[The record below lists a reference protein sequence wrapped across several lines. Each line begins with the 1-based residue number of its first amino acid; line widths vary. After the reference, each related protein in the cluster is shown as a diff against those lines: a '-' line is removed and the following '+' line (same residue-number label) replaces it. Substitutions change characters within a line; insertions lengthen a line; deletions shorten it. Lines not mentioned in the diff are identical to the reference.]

1 MSRRRRYHIGGHS
14 VYDIMS
20 LLGITEMTAYRKLKG
35 ELSDFT
41 LEELILMRMTWD
53 LSWERLTNDIQENRQ
68 KK

>member
-1 MSRRRRYHIGGHS
+1 MSRRRKYHIGGHS

-53 LSWERLTNDIQENRQ
+53 LSWERLTNDIQENRE

>member
-1 MSRRRRYHIGGHS
+1 MSRRRKYHIGGHS

-41 LEELILMRMTWD
+41 LEELILMRMSWD
-53 LSWERLTNDIQENRQ
+53 LSWEELIHDIQENRE

>member
-1 MSRRRRYHIGGHS
+1 MSRRRKYHIGGHS

-41 LEELILMRMTWD
+41 LEELILMRMNWD
-53 LSWERLTNDIQENRQ
+53 LSWEQMTHDIQENRQ
-68 KK
+68 EK

>member
-1 MSRRRRYHIGGHS
+1 MTRRRKYHIGGHS

-35 ELSDFT
+35 ELSDFM
-41 LEELILMRMTWD
+41 LEELILMGIAWD
-53 LSWERLTNDIQENRQ
+53 LSLEEIIHDIQENRE

>member
-1 MSRRRRYHIGGHS
+1 MSRRRKYHIGGHS

-20 LLGITEMTAYRKLKG
+20 LLGITEMTAYRKIKG

-41 LEELILMRMTWD
+41 LEELLLMRITWE
-53 LSWERLTNDIQENRQ
+53 LSWERLTNDIQENRP

>member
-1 MSRRRRYHIGGHS
+1 MSRRRKYHIGGHS
-14 VYDIMS
+14 VYDIMT

>member
-1 MSRRRRYHIGGHS
+1 MSRRRKYHIGGHS

-41 LEELILMRMTWD
+41 LEELILMRMSWD
-53 LSWERLTNDIQENRQ
+53 LSWEQIIHDIQENRE

>member
-1 MSRRRRYHIGGHS
+1 MSRRRKYHIGGHS

-35 ELSDFT
+35 ELSDFN
-41 LEELILMRMTWD
+41 LEELILMKMSWD
-53 LSWERLTNDIQENRQ
+53 LSWEQMTNDIQENRQ

>member
-1 MSRRRRYHIGGHS
+1 MSRRRKYHIGGHN

-35 ELSDFT
+35 DLSDFT

-53 LSWERLTNDIQENRQ
+53 LSWETLTNDIQENRQ

>member
-1 MSRRRRYHIGGHS
+1 MSRRRKYHIGGHS

-35 ELSDFT
+35 ELSDFS

-53 LSWERLTNDIQENRQ
+53 LSWERLINDIQENRE

>member
-1 MSRRRRYHIGGHS
+1 MSRRRKYHIGGHS

-35 ELSDFT
+35 DLSDFT
-41 LEELILMRMTWD
+41 LEELILIRMTWD
-53 LSWERLTNDIQENRQ
+53 LSWETLTNDIQENRQ

>member
-1 MSRRRRYHIGGHS
+1 MSRRRKYHIGGHS

-41 LEELILMRMTWD
+41 LAELILMRMTWD

>member
-1 MSRRRRYHIGGHS
+1 MSRKRKYLIGGHS

-35 ELSDFT
+35 DLSDFT

>member
-1 MSRRRRYHIGGHS
+1 MSRRRKYHIGGHS

-41 LEELILMRMTWD
+41 LEELILMRMKWD
-53 LSWERLTNDIQENRQ
+53 LSWEQMTNDIQENRQ

>member
-1 MSRRRRYHIGGHS
+1 MSRRRKYHIGGHS

-35 ELSDFT
+35 DSSDFT

>member
-1 MSRRRRYHIGGHS
+1 MSRRRKYHIGGHS

-35 ELSDFT
+35 EVSDFT

>member
-1 MSRRRRYHIGGHS
+1 MSRRRKYHIGGHS
-14 VYDIMS
+14 VYDIMT

-53 LSWERLTNDIQENRQ
+53 LSWETLTNDIQENRQ

>member
-1 MSRRRRYHIGGHS
+1 MSRRRKYHIGGHS
-14 VYDIMS
+14 VYDIMT

-41 LEELILMRMTWD
+41 LEELILMRMKWD
-53 LSWERLTNDIQENRQ
+53 LSWEQITNDIQENRQ

>member
-1 MSRRRRYHIGGHS
+1 MSRRRKYHIGGHS

-35 ELSDFT
+35 EVSDFT

-53 LSWERLTNDIQENRQ
+53 LSWERLTTDIQENRQ

>member
-1 MSRRRRYHIGGHS
+1 MSRRRKYHIGGHS

-20 LLGITEMTAYRKLKG
+20 LLGITEITAYRKLKG
-35 ELSDFT
+35 EMSDFT
-41 LEELILMRMTWD
+41 LEELILMRMKWD

>member
-1 MSRRRRYHIGGHS
+1 MSRRRKYHIGGHS

-35 ELSDFT
+35 DLSDFT

-53 LSWERLTNDIQENRQ
+53 LSWETLTNDIQENRQ

>member
-1 MSRRRRYHIGGHS
+1 MSRRRKYHIGGHS

-41 LEELILMRMTWD
+41 LEELILMRMNWD
-53 LSWERLTNDIQENRQ
+53 LSWEEMTHDIQENRQ

>member
-1 MSRRRRYHIGGHS
+1 MSRRRKYHIGGHS

-35 ELSDFT
+35 DLSDFT
-41 LEELILMRMTWD
+41 LEELILMRMKWD
-53 LSWERLTNDIQENRQ
+53 LSWEQMTNDIQENRQ

>member
-1 MSRRRRYHIGGHS
+1 MSRQRKYHIGGHS

-35 ELSDFT
+35 DLSDFA

-53 LSWERLTNDIQENRQ
+53 LSWETLTNDIQENRQ